1 MTERTLS
8 QAPDT
13 AGLDDT
19 GPAQDFIVLAQ
30 AEGAGDG
37 ATSLPRDLVQLD
49 EEIEEAAQE
58 QAAIDRLAV
67 TEIDVAP
74 LAAGERR
81 FVDVAPNSVVSLAA
95 APFDPSSATY
105 AVSANDLVVTLA
117 NGGVLVLVGF
127 FAPSE
132 APPLLRVLDGPA
144 TPAPELLER
153 AEAAPTVASN
163 QADGTTG
170 GEEYIEP
177 TAGPVSGGAEFRAYD
192 QGDIGDGLDPL
203 GPLGPTSLAFGAP
216 VLIPTPVDDGTGDNN
231 NGGDGPPP
239 PVDSGP
245 TVELRANIE
254 ASIGEQSEPAFNPA
268 TTPVLPPIV
277 VGQDVPANQVNNVD
291 QRNLTL
297 DVDREVVVR
306 FIFENSFSI
315 DSLFVHE
322 IGPNGEFENV
332 QLVFEGVNKPG
343 DPLSNLLVT
352 PLGTEFSLG
361 TYEAGTQLGFV
372 LVNDGLRLNDFDSLE
387 GGRYEVFSRLTGEPA
402 TIFDSHN
409 PAKPWQ
415 QPSVVYV
422 ADDGTVTPI
431 IGSRTYFTA
440 DGTPE
445 SPDFNQL
452 NPTDQAQ
459 FISGWN
465 DTEGFLEIA
474 AEDTFGPDGNR
485 DFAALQFGV
494 RFLSTIEPSLVVN
507 DAAAGLGAVI
517 TDPDSTEMQAAAIT
531 LDGLAGDRLVLDPA
545 VLDGTGIT
553 ATQVSDSEIK
563 LDGLSSIA
571 NYEAAINATAI
582 AVDLENVQFGDR
594 EISVVVEDPEGNTG
608 DSSTVFTLE
617 DKLVVG
623 TDGPDTII
631 GTDTPTGQLGDVIS
645 ALAGDDN
652 IDSLSGDDF
661 VDAGDGDDTLTT
673 SGNGLNTFIGS
684 TGVDQITLNPGADR
698 LLITGLGDGAD
709 TILNFNATEGDR
721 LDLTELF
728 RDSDITD
735 ATIASF
741 VSNSAYA
748 DGIEVQADLDG
759 PGTHQRPVTIAFL
772 EQPTGVAVGADPST
786 YVITPDNDAA
796 AA

>member
-8 QAPDT
+8 QAP
-13 AGLDDT
+13 AGDGFDDT
-19 GPAQDFIVLAQ
+19 GIEQDVIVLAQ
-30 AEGAGDG
+30 AESPADGDV

-49 EEIEEAAQE
+49 EEIEATAQE
-58 QAAIDRLAV
+58 QAAIDQLPV
-67 TEIDVAP
+67 TDIDVGP

-95 APFDPSSATY
+95 PVYDPASATY

-144 TPAPELLER
+144 TPASELLLR
-153 AEAAPTVASN
+153 AEAAPDVDQDGGTQDIETVI
-163 QADGTTG
+163 GV
-170 GEEYIEP
+170 I
-177 TAGPVSGGAEFRAYD
+177 SGGAQFRSYE
-192 QGDIGDGLDPL
+192 QGDIGDGLEPL
-203 GPLGPTSLAFGAP
+203 GPLGPTALAGAP
-216 VLIPTPVDDGTGDNN
+216 PEPPLETPRDDGVDDDNN
-231 NGGDGPPP
+231 NGPPP
-239 PVDSGP
+239 PDNGP

-254 ASIGEQSEPAFNPA
+254 ASIGEQSSPAFNPV
-268 TTPVLPPIV
+268 TTPLLPDIA
-277 VGQDVPANQVNNVD
+277 VGVDIPPDQVNNVD

-297 DVDREVVVR
+297 DVEREVVVR
-306 FIFENSFSI
+306 FIFENSISI

-332 QLVFEGVNKPG
+332 RLVFEGVNKPG

-361 TYEAGTQLGFV
+361 TYEAGTELGFIF
-372 LVNDGLRLNDFDSLE
+372 VNDGLRLNDFDSLE
-387 GGRYEVFSRLTGEPA
+387 GGSYEVFSRLTGEPT
-402 TIFDSHN
+402 TIFDTHN

-415 QPSVVYV
+415 QPSVVHV
-422 ADDGTVTPI
+422 ADDGTLTPI

-445 SPDFNQL
+445 TPNVNQL

-459 FISGWN
+459 FVSGWN

-474 AEDTFGPDGNR
+474 AEDTFGPDGDR
-485 DFAALQFGV
+485 DFSSLQFGV
-494 RFLSTIEPSLVVN
+494 RFLSAVEPALVIN

-553 ATQVSDSEIK
+553 ATQVSDSEIN

-582 AVDLENVQFGDR
+582 AVDLENVQLGNR
-594 EISVVVEDPEGNTG
+594 EIAVTVEDPEGNTG
-608 DSSTVFTLE
+608 DSSTIFTLE

-623 TDGPDTII
+623 TNGPDTIV

-645 ALAGDDN
+645 SLAGDDD

-673 SGNGLNTFIGS
+673 SGAGMNTFIGS

-698 LLITGLGDGAD
+698 VLITGLGDGAD
-709 TILNFNATEGDR
+709 TIVNFNASEGDR

-735 ATIASF
+735 ATVASF

-748 DGIEVQADLDG
+748 DGIQVQADLDG

-772 EQPTGVAVGADPST
+772 QQPTGVAVGADPST
-786 YVITPDNDAA
+786 YVITPDNDTAA
-796 AA
+796 A